1 MSIARLFAGRTA
13 LTAGRQLYLQAVEQ
27 ARTPLFYRHWGVPDT
42 ADGRY
47 ELYSLHVILL
57 LHRLKNEGSVAQ
69 ETGQGLFDAYVK
81 SLDDAMREAG
91 VGDLSVGRKIR
102 NLGAAFMGRIKGY
115 DAAFA
120 ALPDTGELRSLIART
135 TYEAT
140 RRRRRADRLRA
151 GARRLAVRT
160 GRPCSRRRG
169 WPEVG
174 DGWSVMGRSALTR
187 AVSGV
192 SRRAPSGRSTRNL
205 SRARS
210 RAGRAALP
218 AEVACRG

>member
-135 TYEAT
+135 TYEGDEAAAAPLT
-140 RRRRRADRLRA
+140 AYAAQANAGLAGQPIRELLKGRAA
-151 GARRLAVRT
+151 
-160 GRPCSRRRG
+160 
-169 WPEVG
+169 WPEV
-174 DGWSVMGRSALTR
+174 A
-187 AVSGV
+187 
-192 SRRAPSGRSTRNL
+192 
-205 SRARS
+205 
-210 RAGRAALP
+210 
-218 AEVACRG
+218 